1 MRNIQ
6 LKVKRIFDVMASL
19 FIIVPF
25 LPLWIF
31 IGILIKKDSEGPI
44 FFLQDRPGYK
54 GRIFK
59 IYKYR
64 TMKPDSDIRIK
75 GKEVS
80 LDDDRI
86 TKIGKVLRRTKLD
99 EIPQTL
105 NVLKGDMSLV
115 GPRPERPES
124 LKDYD
129 EEIKKRLDMKPG
141 MTGLAQVSGNIHL
154 SLNDRYKFDVK
165 YIEKFNLLLDF
176 FIIIK
181 TVFVIIFG
189 EDKLKK

>member
-1 MRNIQ
+1 MHNIQ
-6 LKVKRIFDVMASL
+6 LKVKRIFDVMVSL
-19 FIIVPF
+19 FIIIPF

-86 TKIGKVLRRTKLD
+86 TKIGKILRRTKLD

-141 MTGLAQVSGNIHL
+141 MTGLAQVSGNIYL
-154 SLNDRYKFDVK
+154 SLKDRYKLDIK
-165 YIEKFNLLLDF
+165 YVEKFSLFLD
-176 FIIIK
+176 IIIIMK
-181 TVFVIIFG
+181 TIGVVLLG
-189 EDKLKK
+189 EGKFKK

>member
-80 LDDDRI
+80 LDDERI

>member
-6 LKVKRIFDVMASL
+6 LKVKRIFDVMVSL

-141 MTGLAQVSGNIHL
+141 MTGLAQVSGNIYL
-154 SLNDRYKFDVK
+154 SLKDRYKLDIK
-165 YIEKFNLLLDF
+165 YVEKFSLLLD
-176 FIIIK
+176 IIIIMK
-181 TVFVIIFG
+181 TIGVVLLG
-189 EDKLKK
+189 EDKFKK

>member
-6 LKVKRIFDVMASL
+6 LKVKRIFDVMVSL

-165 YIEKFNLLLDF
+165 YVEKFNLLLDF

>member
-6 LKVKRIFDVMASL
+6 LKVKRIFDVMVSL
-19 FIIVPF
+19 FIIIPF

-86 TKIGKVLRRTKLD
+86 TKIGKILRRTKLD

-165 YIEKFNLLLDF
+165 YVEKFNLLLDF

>member
-6 LKVKRIFDVMASL
+6 LKVKRIFDVMVSL
-19 FIIVPF
+19 FIIIPF

-54 GRIFK
+54 GKIFK

-86 TKIGKVLRRTKLD
+86 TKIGKILRRTKLD

-165 YIEKFNLLLDF
+165 YVEKFNLLLDF